1 VADEGQQDS
10 QEQPEVTEEVVE
22 DNQPLTVEEAQAKF
36 EQILQPED
44 VAEQEEQAPQEGQA
58 EDPEGEE
65 IQAEE
70 EATEKTYTL
79 PVGEDGQEVEV
90 TASELNNY
98 LLRQQD
104 YTRKTQALSEER
116 KQIDEQK
123 SNLGAIHQLSE
134 QLKSEYDALRA
145 VDNEEISAEYWNQ
158 LKAENPMQYL
168 VERNEFSERRLER
181 EQAEKRVQELQ
192 GQLQQQQQLDQ
203 HSRLEKESQK
213 LNELIPEWQDN
224 ETANREREALKVYGS
239 TQGYSDQ
246 ELGSI
251 TDSRAVSILRKSM
264 LYDAL
269 VSKRGEIKQR
279 VDKTPASSQAVRA
292 VNAPVRKRSNL
303 QRQQAQLK
311 KSGKL
316 KDATNVFEQ
325 ILNA

>member
-1 VADEGQQDS
+1 MEEVEVNQDS
-10 QEQPEVTEEVVE
+10 QEQPVSEEIQE
-22 DNQPLTVEEAQAKF
+22 DNQPLTVEQAHAKF
-36 EQILQPED
+36 EQILEPEQ
-44 VAEQEEQAPQEGQA
+44 VAEQEEEAPQEGQA
-58 EDPEGEE
+58 EAPEGEE
-65 IQAEE
+65 IQAE

-79 PVGEDGQEVEV
+79 PLGDDGQEVEV
-90 TASELNNY
+90 SASELNNY

-104 YTRKTQALSEER
+104 YTRKTQQLSEER

-134 QLKSEYDALRA
+134 QLKSEYDALRQ

-158 LKAENPMQYL
+158 LKAENPVQYL

-181 EQAEKRVQELQ
+181 EQAENRVQ
-192 GQLQQQQQLDQ
+192 QLQQQLQHQQNLEQ
-203 HSRLEKESQK
+203 QSRLEKESER
-213 LNELIPEWQDN
+213 LNEIIPEWQDN
-224 ETANREREALKVYGS
+224 ETANREREALRVYGT

-269 VSKRGEIKQR
+269 VSKRSEIKQR
-279 VDKTPASSQAVRA
+279 VDKSPASAQAVRA

-311 KSGKL
+311 KSGKI
-316 KDATNVFEQ
+316 KDAKSVFEEL
-325 ILNA
+325 LNA

>member
-1 VADEGQQDS
+1 MAEAEVQQDS
-10 QEQPEVTEEVVE
+10 NEQPEAEEVVE
-22 DNQPLTVEEAQAKF
+22 DNQPLTVEEAHARF
-36 EQILQPED
+36 ENILQPEE
-44 VAEQEEQAPQEGQA
+44 VAEQEEQAPEEGQA
-58 EDPEGEE
+58 EEPEGEE
-65 IQAEE
+65 VQAE

-79 PVGEDGQEVEV
+79 PLGEDGQEVEV

-158 LKAENPMQYL
+158 LKAENPVQYL

-181 EQAEKRVQELQ
+181 EQAERRVQELQ
-192 GQLQQQQQLDQ
+192 GQLHQQQQFEQQ
-203 HSRLEKESQK
+203 SRLEKESQK

-224 ETANREREALKVYGS
+224 ETANREREALKMYGQ

-325 ILNA
+325 LLNA

>member
-1 VADEGQQDS
+1 MAEAEVQQDS
-10 QEQPEVTEEVVE
+10 QEQPEAEEVVE
-22 DNQPLTVEEAQAKF
+22 DNQPLTVEDAHARF
-36 EQILQPED
+36 EQILQPEE
-44 VAEQEEQAPQEGQA
+44 VAEQEEQAPEEGQA

-65 IQAEE
+65 VQAE

-90 TASELNNY
+90 SASELNNY

-158 LKAENPMQYL
+158 LKAENPVQYL

-181 EQAEKRVQELQ
+181 EQAERRVQELQ
-192 GQLQQQQQLDQ
+192 GQLHQQQQFEQQ
-203 HSRLEKESQK
+203 SRLEKESQK

-224 ETANREREALKVYGS
+224 ETANREREALKMYGQ

-311 KSGKL
+311 KTGKL

-325 ILNA
+325 LLNA